1 MNRKYYMGLSMS
13 LIAGAMFVSC
23 GGGGGSNDTSV
34 SDNDTSTKNMM
45 ELGHYYTIHKG
56 DTIVRE
62 SDSAQL
68 SMETNLKT
76 GETIVALLSGSAIIE

>member
-23 GGGGGSNDTSV
+23 GSGGGS
-34 SDNDTSTKNMM
+34 NDTSTKNMM

-62 SDSAQL
+62 SDNAQL

-76 GETIVALLSGSAIIE
+76 GKTIVALLSGSAIIE